1 MTLHVNLPNILLI
14 AYLLA
19 SLLACLLGWADH
31 RTRPRIITPN
41 HKIAK
46 SPHKSNYFQFMGW
59 YRVQVVC
66 SSYLIVFLMRF
77 FWLTTFNS
85 TAIFAKQS
93 EWFPLPPMK
102 STRWLTH
109 KNYLIIM
116 RISAFSHSISSI
128 CRLSFSY
135 STFLLFYFFYFF
147 LSPFIFFISSAVCF
161 CVRAHLSRATIL
173 HLLENKRWH

>member
-77 FWLTTFNS
+77 FLAHNFQQHSNICKAIRMIS
-85 TAIFAKQS
+85 T
-93 EWFPLPPMK
+93 PMK

-135 STFLLFYFFYFF
+135 STFLLFYFSYFF

-161 CVRAHLSRATIL
+161 CFYAHLSRATIL

>member
-14 AYLLA
+14 AYW
-19 SLLACLLGWADH
+19 LACLLGWADH

-41 HKIAK
+41 HKIVK
-46 SPHKSNYFQFMGW
+46 SPHKSNYLQFMGW
-59 YRVQVVC
+59 YRVQVLC

-77 FWLTTFNS
+77 FLAHNFQQHSNICKAIRMIS
-85 TAIFAKQS
+85 T
-93 EWFPLPPMK
+93 PMK

-135 STFLLFYFFYFF
+135 STFSLF
-147 LSPFIFFISSAVCF
+147 
-161 CVRAHLSRATIL
+161 
-173 HLLENKRWH
+173 

>member
-14 AYLLA
+14 AYW
-19 SLLACLLGWADH
+19 LACLLGWADH

-59 YRVQVVC
+59 YRVQVLC

-93 EWFPLPPMK
+93 EWFPLPWNQLDDWHIK
-102 STRWLTH
+102 TTWLLCVFQPFPTQFRL
-109 KNYLIIM
+109 YVVWVFLILHFH
-116 RISAFSHSISSI
+116 FSKYFSI
-128 CRLSFSY
+128 
-135 STFLLFYFFYFF
+135 FF

-161 CVRAHLSRATIL
+161 CFYAHLSRATIL

>member
-1 MTLHVNLPNILLI
+1 MNYRRDLNDITCKFAKHII
-14 AYLLA
+14 DCLLA
-19 SLLACLLGWADH
+19 CLLACLLGWADN

-46 SPHKSNYFQFMGW
+46 SPNKSNYFQFMGW
-59 YRVQVVC
+59 YLVQVLC

-77 FWLTTFNS
+77 LCLTTFSS

-93 EWFPLPPMK
+93 EWFSLPPMK

-135 STFLLFYFFYFF
+135 STFPLFDFSSF
-147 LSPFIFFISSAVCF
+147 LSPFIPSLF
-161 CVRAHLSRATIL
+161 
-173 HLLENKRWH
+173 LLLFVFAFVLIYLVQLFYIY